1 MTEPLGNVFCK
12 GCVILGSGCLRCGRC
27 AVGLAKKQESAVATL
42 KRLGYTDCG
51 GELWKPPIGNAPDF
65 NLLDAANAQIA
76 ELQSQL
82 SAIGAGGVERLRKRD
97 DAEDE
102 GDAADEWRRLAL
114 QFDEH
119 RMLALWHLRRLV
131 RTDDGYPEAKEAE
144 QFLASPPLPGEAVLA
159 QRIAALAVAPAQAV
173 AVPSDHQ
180 CKLLAE
186 ALGECIMAAG
196 IVRKDIDGLS
206 GPQLLMFAED
216 LKRHLAAPAQEDA
229 ALQQYEAFF
238 DQVFAQA
245 CSNGLFDAWGKRVD
259 CTRLNEAHQLA
270 CDAKKGGAA

>member
-1 MTEPLGNVFCK
+1 MTEVFCK
-12 GCVILGSGCLRCGRC
+12 GDISLGSACLECGRC
-27 AVGLAKKQESAVATL
+27 AVNLAKYHARAVATL

-76 ELQSQL
+76 ELQAQL
-82 SAIGAGGVERLRKRD
+82 SAIGAGGVEALRKRD
-97 DAEDE
+97 QDVGSSITIDFKQATELLEMFGGEPAEVTLIE
-102 GDAADEWRRLAL
+102 GPGHNGEGLYAYYSDLPEEGTEFLGKPDNEAL
-114 QFDEH
+114 
-119 RMLALWHLRRLV
+119 
-131 RTDDGYPEAKEAE
+131 P
-144 QFLASPPLPGEAVLA
+144 
-159 QRIAALAVAPAQAV
+159 VAPAQAV

-196 IVRKDIDGLS
+196 IVRKDVDGLS

-229 ALQQYEAFF
+229 ERYRVWRDNMLAESESFLQAVSDALPASAGATRQPTAAEW
-238 DQVFAQA
+238 
-245 CSNGLFDAWGKRVD
+245 DAALDAAR
-259 CTRLNEAHQLA
+259 A
-270 CDAKKGGAA
+270 AKKGGAT